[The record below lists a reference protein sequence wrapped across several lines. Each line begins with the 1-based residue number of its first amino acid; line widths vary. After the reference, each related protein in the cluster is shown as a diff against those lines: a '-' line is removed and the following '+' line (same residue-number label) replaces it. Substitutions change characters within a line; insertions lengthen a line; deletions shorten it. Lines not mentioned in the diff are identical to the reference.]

1 VRFDW
6 ALPGAA
12 AVGDGV
18 EVAVLVDV
26 LSFTTTLTVA
36 LERGATVLPYR
47 WADPAGAAQHAR
59 EHDAELAVGRFRAR
73 VGQVSLSPVSVRNAA
88 ALGRLV
94 LPSPNGS
101 TIAYQL
107 GAGTSI
113 CLAACLRNAGAVA
126 AWIAAHFQAM
136 LATAAVIGAGERWE
150 DGSLRPA
157 VEDLWGAGA
166 VIAGLN
172 AAGWTSLSPEADAA
186 RAAYEAVRGDEHDA
200 LRACASGQEL
210 IASGFEMNVAIAAEV
225 GRSHVV
231 PSLVDGCFVPT

>member
-1 VRFDW
+1 
-6 ALPGAA
+6 
-12 AVGDGV
+12 
-18 EVAVLVDV
+18 
-26 LSFTTTLTVA
+26 VA

-47 WADPAGAAQHAR
+47 WADPAGAEQYAR
-59 EHDAELAVGRFRAR
+59 EHDAELAVGRSRAR
-73 VGQVSLSPVSVRNAA
+73 AGQVSLSPVSVRNA

-126 AWIAAHFQAM
+126 AWIAVHFQAM
-136 LATAAVIGAGERWE
+136 LATVAVIGAGEQWE

-172 AAGWTSLSPEADAA
+172 AAGWTSLSAEADAA
-186 RAAYEAVRGDEHDA
+186 RAAYEAVRGGEHDA

-210 IASGFEMNVAIAAEV
+210 IASGFEMDVAIAAEV

-231 PSLVDGCFVPT
+231 PRLVDGCFVPT